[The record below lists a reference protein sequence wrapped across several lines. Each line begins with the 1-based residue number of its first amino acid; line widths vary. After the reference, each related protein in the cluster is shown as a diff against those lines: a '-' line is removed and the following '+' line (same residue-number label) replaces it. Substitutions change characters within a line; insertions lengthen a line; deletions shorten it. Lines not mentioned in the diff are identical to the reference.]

1 MLGLCLLLTYFLLVD
16 FASASLSSTVVG
28 SVRDHFCD
36 GGVWGNDK
44 TISTSTSINRL
55 SSDQECAD
63 YCGRVIYE
71 RGFYNSG
78 DVIRHYVSNRN
89 VGTDR
94 KCFCHILEFTTNNHC
109 ELAGN
114 HAPNTYYDILYV
126 DTVAYACEAHDGQ
139 YCVNQLRGIN
149 EGTGDDEIIDG
160 YSSGIAGDWK
170 GSVDKCYERCIVE
183 SNLLGFY
190 IHKTHMNYGCMC
202 ATDDCT
208 DRQPGTGDQVS
219 YTPSLTCGE
228 AVKVTPSLTCGEAS
242 DWSQFGGDIDGEATS
257 DHSGTSVSLSSDGS
271 VVAIGARYNDGTATS
286 AGHVRVYSYS
296 ESGYSIK
303 TEGTCDTYITTL
315 EECEQARAALGM
327 WDQDVNSNSW
337 TNYPSGCFSNS
348 PGTDVNFNTNL
359 VSSADCGVSGYGCI
373 CKGGWSQ
380 IGGDIDGEAAN
391 DRSGWSV
398 SLSSDGSVVAIGAP
412 SSDGTATDA
421 GHVRVYSYSDSGY
434 SLKTEGTCDTYITT
448 LDDCKAARTALGL
461 SDPSIASGNFGAGY
475 PRGCMTTNTGSL
487 VEFNTN
493 AVSSAD
499 CGVSGYGC
507 LCKGGWSQMG
517 GDLDGEAASDNSGY
531 SVSLSSDGSVVAI
544 GANLNDGSGADAGHV
559 RVYSYSDSGYSLK
572 PEGTCDTYI
581 TTLEE
586 CEAARAALGLSDPSI
601 ASGNYGAG
609 YPRGCISTSDGSIVN
624 FNTVTDS
631 ISMPC
636 GTSGRSCV
644 CKGGWSQMGGDLDGE
659 YGGGYAGYSVSL
671 SADGSVVA
679 VGEIQNGDNGAF
691 SGQVRVFSYSWGVW
705 TKQGQD
711 LLGSAGDRSGWSVS
725 LSSDG
730 SVVAIGTPYNDGGGA
745 DVGRVRV
752 YSYSGGAW
760 TRVGGDIDG
769 EAANDRSGYSV
780 SLSSDGSVVAIGANL
795 NDGTGSSA
803 GHVRVYSYSDSSYT
817 IKTEGTCDTYI
828 TTLEECEQAR
838 TALGLSDPS
847 VHDSSQANYAR
858 GCISNSAGSD
868 VFLNTNAVSTG
879 ACGASEFGCICK
891 GGWSQFGGDIDGE
904 AASDQSGY
912 SVSLSSDGSVVAIGA
927 WGNDGTAT
935 DAGHVRVYS
944 LNCAEPCGAGKEPDG
959 SSCTDCPTG
968 KYNYVSD
975 ATCKTCPLGLVY
987 NKSAVSWSQFGGDID
1002 GEAAGDNS
1010 GYSVSLSSD
1019 GSTMAIGAPF
1029 NGGTDSN
1036 AGHVRVYSY
1045 SDSGYSITTEGTCD
1059 TWITNAEECEEALTS
1074 LGYNFVDARS
1084 LPQHPKGCIYLPEQH
1099 WSYFNTAG
1107 LDDCTAKGYGCIC
1120 KGDWSQLGG
1129 DIDGEAAD
1137 DKSGWSV
1144 SLSSDGSV
1152 VAIGAQYN
1160 DGAGTSAGH
1169 VRVYSYSDSGY
1180 TIKTEGTCD
1189 TWITTLGECE
1199 AAAAA
1204 LGLSDL
1210 TAVAQGWGTDNPPGC
1225 FQDGSSSLLYFNTDA
1240 SSPAHCTTFAKCICK
1255 GGWSQIGGDLD
1266 GEAAGDYSGT
1276 AVSLSADGTRMAIG
1290 AKYNDGSGTDAGHVR
1305 VYSYSD
1311 SGGWSQI
1318 GGDLDGEAASDISG
1332 HSVSLSSDGS
1342 VVAIG
1347 VPGKYGT
1354 ANNAGHV
1361 RVYSYSD
1368 SGSWS
1373 QLGGDLDG
1381 EAADDQSG
1389 HSVSLSSDGSVV
1401 AIGAPYADGTD
1412 SNAGHVRVYSYS
1424 DSGYSLKSEGTCDT
1438 WITTLEECEAAAA
1451 ALGLS
1456 DPEVGS
1462 LSYNEYAFGCH
1473 SNSDGSIVFFNT
1485 KTDSSQACG
1494 INNRYCICKGG
1505 WTQMGG
1511 DIDGEAAHDNS
1522 GWSVS
1527 LSSDGS
1533 VVAIGANLND
1543 GSGSDVGHVRVYSYS
1558 DSGYSI
1564 KTEGTCDTY
1573 ITTLEECEAA
1583 RTALGLSDTIVTS
1596 GDHSVIT
1603 SWCVS
1608 NSDGSTV
1615 FFNTIQSHLSGD
1627 STAAC
1632 GGLYLGVPYN
1642 CICKG
1647 GWVQFGADID
1657 GEAADDWSGTAVS
1670 LSADGT
1676 RVAVGAIYNDGAG
1689 TSAGHVRVYR
1699 PTPPCTASCTA
1710 GKYLL
1715 AGACHSCTAGE
1726 YQDEAGASG
1735 CKDCLSGKYSDIE
1748 GLGVCKDCLSGKYSD
1763 EAGASGCKDCLSGKY
1778 SDVEGLG
1785 VCKGC
1790 PVGYYSSSS
1799 TSGSLWNQCL
1809 ACGAGRAS
1817 SSSQAWCVDCV
1828 AGEYSDVDGL
1838 GACKDCPTGFDSGL
1852 KASSCYNTDDCPS
1865 SSCGNGACVDG
1876 VASYTCTC
1884 DAGWEK
1890 DSAGNCN
1897 VNTDDCPSSSCG
1909 NGACVDGVASYT
1921 CTCDAG
1927 WEKDSAGNCNVNID
1941 DCHATACKT
1950 PDGNFGACT
1959 DLVDAFSCDCSLTD
1973 YNGPDCTVHIDDC
1986 ADVDCGWS
1994 TQCSDLNRAYM
2005 CSCNDGST
2013 ATYCETPPDPCDGV
2027 VCLNGGFCADGTC
2040 TCTSGYSGTFCAT
2053 PPDPCAP
2060 DPCGYYGVCE
2070 AGTGACNCDAGYSGV
2085 PCVDINE
2092 CYPNPCNNGATCI
2105 NLVDDYN
2112 CQCQPGWDGKD
2123 CDVGIDECEGASCG
2137 NGVCVDQVA
2146 GFICNCF
2153 PGWVTSTG
2161 YCDMDENNCGG
2172 ASCGDGTCVDGN
2184 GTYTCVCDTGYT
2196 GAACDVNPDDCPTV
2210 NTCSGNGYCTDG
2222 LSDYTCTCNT
2232 GWFGKDCGSNIDYCS
2247 GVDCMNGDCEDKI
2260 ASFEC
2265 DCDTGW
2271 RKDGEGKCTVDINEC
2286 EDMPCDNGVCT
2297 DLVGS
2302 YECECETGWEGETCG
2317 VNPDD
2322 CVGVECG
2329 PGSCVDGY
2337 GMHTCNCGSS
2347 GYEGDNCEVN
2357 KNDCLLGSCNS
2368 HGTCNDGL
2376 NSFTCTCNDGWEGAN
2391 CESSVD
2397 DCPSAPCSGHGACVD
2412 EHMGYSCECTVGFTG
2427 DACDYTSDNCVG
2439 VSCGEGTCKNKM
2451 SGYECECTVGWA
2463 LKEGLCTENID
2474 DCFAVDCGD
2483 GTCQDGV
2490 NEHTCKCSPGWAK
2503 DSSGS
2508 CTVNIDEC
2516 TPDPCEN
2523 GSCIDGINKFTCT
2536 CDGGWYGERCD
2547 QNCLVDSDC
2556 DYKCSKGKCVTY
2568 SFFGDFK
2575 FYMLGVWCVIAF
2587 VLVFVASLKSVHKR
2601 VVDFNKSEPV

>member
-1 MLGLCLLLTYFLLVD
+1 M
-16 FASASLSSTVVG
+16 A
-28 SVRDHFCD
+28 R
-36 GGVWGNDK
+36 
-44 TISTSTSINRL
+44 R
-55 SSDQECAD
+55 
-63 YCGRVIYE
+63 RV
-71 RGFYNSG
+71 
-78 DVIRHYVSNRN
+78 
-89 VGTDR
+89 T
-94 KCFCHILEFTTNNHC
+94 
-109 ELAGN
+109 
-114 HAPNTYYDILYV
+114 
-126 DTVAYACEAHDGQ
+126 
-139 YCVNQLRGIN
+139 
-149 EGTGDDEIIDG
+149 
-160 YSSGIAGDWK
+160 
-170 GSVDKCYERCIVE
+170 
-183 SNLLGFY
+183 
-190 IHKTHMNYGCMC
+190 
-202 ATDDCT
+202 
-208 DRQPGTGDQVS
+208 
-219 YTPSLTCGE
+219 
-228 AVKVTPSLTCGEAS
+228 
-242 DWSQFGGDIDGEATS
+242 
-257 DHSGTSVSLSSDGS
+257 
-271 VVAIGARYNDGTATS
+271 
-286 AGHVRVYSYS
+286 
-296 ESGYSIK
+296 
-303 TEGTCDTYITTL
+303 
-315 EECEQARAALGM
+315 
-327 WDQDVNSNSW
+327 
-337 TNYPSGCFSNS
+337 
-348 PGTDVNFNTNL
+348 
-359 VSSADCGVSGYGCI
+359 
-373 CKGGWSQ
+373 
-380 IGGDIDGEAAN
+380 
-391 DRSGWSV
+391 
-398 SLSSDGSVVAIGAP
+398 
-412 SSDGTATDA
+412 
-421 GHVRVYSYSDSGY
+421 
-434 SLKTEGTCDTYITT
+434 
-448 LDDCKAARTALGL
+448 
-461 SDPSIASGNFGAGY
+461 
-475 PRGCMTTNTGSL
+475 
-487 VEFNTN
+487 
-493 AVSSAD
+493 
-499 CGVSGYGC
+499 
-507 LCKGGWSQMG
+507 
-517 GDLDGEAASDNSGY
+517 
-531 SVSLSSDGSVVAI
+531 
-544 GANLNDGSGADAGHV
+544 
-559 RVYSYSDSGYSLK
+559 
-572 PEGTCDTYI
+572 
-581 TTLEE
+581 
-586 CEAARAALGLSDPSI
+586 
-601 ASGNYGAG
+601 
-609 YPRGCISTSDGSIVN
+609 
-624 FNTVTDS
+624 
-631 ISMPC
+631 
-636 GTSGRSCV
+636 
-644 CKGGWSQMGGDLDGE
+644 
-659 YGGGYAGYSVSL
+659 
-671 SADGSVVA
+671 
-679 VGEIQNGDNGAF
+679 
-691 SGQVRVFSYSWGVW
+691 
-705 TKQGQD
+705 
-711 LLGSAGDRSGWSVS
+711 
-725 LSSDG
+725 
-730 SVVAIGTPYNDGGGA
+730 
-745 DVGRVRV
+745 
-752 YSYSGGAW
+752 
-760 TRVGGDIDG
+760 
-769 EAANDRSGYSV
+769 
-780 SLSSDGSVVAIGANL
+780 
-795 NDGTGSSA
+795 
-803 GHVRVYSYSDSSYT
+803 
-817 IKTEGTCDTYI
+817 
-828 TTLEECEQAR
+828 
-838 TALGLSDPS
+838 
-847 VHDSSQANYAR
+847 
-858 GCISNSAGSD
+858 
-868 VFLNTNAVSTG
+868 
-879 ACGASEFGCICK
+879 
-891 GGWSQFGGDIDGE
+891 
-904 AASDQSGY
+904 
-912 SVSLSSDGSVVAIGA
+912 
-927 WGNDGTAT
+927 
-935 DAGHVRVYS
+935 
-944 LNCAEPCGAGKEPDG
+944 
-959 SSCTDCPTG
+959 
-968 KYNYVSD
+968 
-975 ATCKTCPLGLVY
+975 
-987 NKSAVSWSQFGGDID
+987 
-1002 GEAAGDNS
+1002 
-1010 GYSVSLSSD
+1010 
-1019 GSTMAIGAPF
+1019 
-1029 NGGTDSN
+1029 
-1036 AGHVRVYSY
+1036 
-1045 SDSGYSITTEGTCD
+1045 
-1059 TWITNAEECEEALTS
+1059 
-1074 LGYNFVDARS
+1074 
-1084 LPQHPKGCIYLPEQH
+1084 
-1099 WSYFNTAG
+1099 
-1107 LDDCTAKGYGCIC
+1107 
-1120 KGDWSQLGG
+1120 
-1129 DIDGEAAD
+1129 
-1137 DKSGWSV
+1137 
-1144 SLSSDGSV
+1144 
-1152 VAIGAQYN
+1152 
-1160 DGAGTSAGH
+1160 
-1169 VRVYSYSDSGY
+1169 
-1180 TIKTEGTCD
+1180 
-1189 TWITTLGECE
+1189 
-1199 AAAAA
+1199 
-1204 LGLSDL
+1204 
-1210 TAVAQGWGTDNPPGC
+1210 
-1225 FQDGSSSLLYFNTDA
+1225 
-1240 SSPAHCTTFAKCICK
+1240 
-1255 GGWSQIGGDLD
+1255 
-1266 GEAAGDYSGT
+1266 
-1276 AVSLSADGTRMAIG
+1276 
-1290 AKYNDGSGTDAGHVR
+1290 
-1305 VYSYSD
+1305 
-1311 SGGWSQI
+1311 
-1318 GGDLDGEAASDISG
+1318 ISG